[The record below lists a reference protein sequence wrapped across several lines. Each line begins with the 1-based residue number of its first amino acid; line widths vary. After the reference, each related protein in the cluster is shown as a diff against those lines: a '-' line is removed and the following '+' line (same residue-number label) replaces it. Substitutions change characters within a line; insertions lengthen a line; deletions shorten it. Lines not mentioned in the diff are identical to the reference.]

1 MDWEDPFLTLS
12 LLVLFV
18 YTTFNINAEYALC
31 CPIFVLLALFT
42 KSLIDRKSGKFRKR
56 WVEDGNGSIAP
67 VEKYQPIAIMRL
79 AVVGYKNLP
88 SFLPDT
94 RKPLPAA
101 GRFLSFCSIEFCLIL
116 FNSV

>member
-12 LLVLFV
+12 LMAVFI

-56 WVEDGNGSIAP
+56 WVEDGNSSSAP
-67 VEKYQPIAIMRL
+67 VEKYQPIAVMRI

-94 RKPLPAA
+94 RKPSPGA
-101 GRFLSFCSIEFCLIL
+101 GSLIL
-116 FNSV
+116 SYPVMSC